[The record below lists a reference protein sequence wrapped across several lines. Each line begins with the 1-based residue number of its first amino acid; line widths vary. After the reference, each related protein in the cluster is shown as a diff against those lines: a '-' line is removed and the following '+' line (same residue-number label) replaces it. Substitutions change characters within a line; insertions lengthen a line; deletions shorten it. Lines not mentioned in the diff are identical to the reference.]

1 MRLWFDHAQ
10 ARGPAAQTGV
20 QVRLLEQKTF
30 DPYGPTVLVVF
41 GLWRH
46 VIELSIRAHAGPEPS
61 SATAYSATRSHP
73 FPPFSGDR
81 TEGSKFWDAAEPA
94 HDGTDLA
101 IYDGRRKRWQ
111 GSYMV

>member
-1 MRLWFDHAQ
+1 MRRWFDHAQ

-20 QVRLLEQKTF
+20 QVRLLEQTTF
-30 DPYGPTVLVVF
+30 DPYCPTVLVVF
-41 GLWRH
+41 GLWWH
-46 VIELSIRAHAGPEPS
+46 VIELSIRAHAGPVPS
-61 SATAYSATRSHP
+61 SATACSATRSHP

-111 GSYMV
+111 GS

>member
-20 QVRLLEQKTF
+20 QVRLLEQTIF
-30 DPYGPTVLVVF
+30 DPYCPTILVVF
-41 GLWRH
+41 GMWRH
-46 VIELSIRAHAGPEPS
+46 VIELSIRAHAEPS

-73 FPPFSGDR
+73 FSPFSGDR
-81 TEGSKFWDAAEPA
+81 TEGSKFWDTAEPA

-101 IYDGRRKRWQ
+101 SYDGRRNRWQ